1 MVISLGYI
9 AGMIVTP
16 LSGLLGEKVGRRK
29 VFITAL
35 MGMLIFTYPY
45 YRLLSTDSSALM
57 VIAQVVMVFI
67 SS

>member
-1 MVISLGYI
+1 MGYI